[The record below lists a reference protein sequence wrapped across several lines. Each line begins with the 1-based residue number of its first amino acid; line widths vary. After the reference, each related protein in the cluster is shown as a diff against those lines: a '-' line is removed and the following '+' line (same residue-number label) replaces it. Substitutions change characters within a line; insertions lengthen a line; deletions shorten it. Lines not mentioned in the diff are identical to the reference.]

1 VAGAHL
7 LVLSSVRA
15 GDVLARRCSVVNGE
29 APMVIIDGG
38 VVLEHQRGKAGKE
51 GLKKKGKK
59 SRSMELTG
67 RQERRRLRF

>member
-1 VAGAHL
+1 
-7 LVLSSVRA
+7 
-15 GDVLARRCSVVNGE
+15 
-29 APMVIIDGG
+29 MVIIDGG